1 MLQIG
6 DIVKTSYNTGPY
18 RILHISG
25 PHTNPSYVDSL
36 NLRDK
41 APPSKPHYNM
51 VVVPEHIVIGKER
64 PNDYCYLNGYEPT
77 ADSAT
82 WRSVWSDDELYI
94 SGTAKGIQL
103 QLF

>member
-1 MLQIG
+1 
-6 DIVKTSYNTGPY
+6 
-18 RILHISG
+18 
-25 PHTNPSYVDSL
+25 
-36 NLRDK
+36 
-41 APPSKPHYNM
+41 M

-94 SGTAKGIQL
+94 IGTAKGIQL